1 MDDATTPN
9 AAGSYR
15 VLARKYRP
23 STFAD
28 LIGQDAMVRTISNAF
43 ESGRIPQAWVLTG
56 VRGVGKTTTAR
67 ILARALNYELPDG
80 SITGPTIDM
89 PTLGVHCQAIMES
102 RHLDVIEM
110 DAASH
115 NGVEDVRAIN
125 EAIRYAPVSARYKV
139 YILDEVHML
148 SGAAFNAL
156 LKTLEEPPAHAK
168 FVFATTEIRKV
179 PITVLSRCQRF
190 DLRRVDAALLVKHLQ
205 GIAEKEAITTEP
217 EALGLIARAAEGS
230 VRDALSLLDQAIAHA
245 AGPVRA
251 EDVRGM
257 LGLADRTK
265 IIDLFEAL
273 MRADLPRALQE
284 VREQYDAGADPAMVL
299 GDLAEFTHFVTRV
312 KIVPALADDVS
323 LTEAE
328 RTRGRVFAAKLSM
341 RVLARTW
348 QMLLKGIEEVA
359 AAGRPLA
366 AAEMVLVR
374 IAYAADL
381 PTPDEVIR
389 SLGDGARGNGASAA
403 APGGPPSPQTEM
415 SARAEAPRAPDM
427 PRGGPRA
434 ALATAPAEL
443 PATRAGGARRR
454 GQCRRAGAAKLRGAR
469 RARRRKARPRAQ
481 ERARARRAAG
491 AVRGRPARIQSRTER
506 AEVAHWR
513 AVEKTCRLDRA
524 ALDGDRVRRARPAE
538 PLYASADAQSRAERR
553 RARRPV
559 GAGGADPIS
568 RRRDRRCANAG
579 RHGRG
584 GGCRSRRGGGD
595 PRTRNDDDERQ
606 PLPASCARRPPPLA
620 GEESA
625 QRAGDNAKA
634 GQERHGA
641 RPNVE
646 VIPIAR
652 ISVSDGEHPTKDQA
666 RANGTA
672 PQKQA
677 DRYRGNSKR
686 RSNKNKETEKW
697 LGGPVDGLA
706 CFFLALFSS
715 PIFLVPGFPAFGCC
729 GRDAYP
735 NHVVPL
741 DVWMRFDHA
750 HAVMDQQ
757 RKKDRDAHR
766 HYELTRQDHRI
777 CPNDLRILSYKIK
790 GCNI

>member
-1 MDDATTPN
+1 MNDAMTPT
-9 AAGSYR
+9 GSYR

-28 LIGQDAMVRTISNAF
+28 LIGQDAMVRTVSNAF
-43 ESGRIPQAWVLTG
+43 EAGRIPQAWVLTG

-80 SITGPTIDM
+80 SITGPTIAM
-89 PTLGVHCQAIMES
+89 PVLGVHCQAIMES

-125 EAIRYAPVSARYKV
+125 EAVRYAPVSARYKV

-156 LKTLEEPPAHAK
+156 LKTLEEPPPHAK

-205 GIAEKEAITTEP
+205 GIGVKEGIAAEP

-230 VRDALSLLDQAIAHA
+230 VRDALSLFDQAIAHA

-251 EDVRGM
+251 EDVRQM

-273 MRADLPRALQE
+273 MRADLARALQE
-284 VREQYDAGADPAMVL
+284 VREQYDSGADPAMVL

-328 RTRGRVFAAKLSM
+328 RTRGRAFAAKLSM

-389 SLGDGARGNGASAA
+389 SLGDAPRGNGSAA
-403 APGGPPSPQTEM
+403 APGGQPAPREETL
-415 SARAEAPRAPDM
+415 RAESL
-427 PRGGPRA
+427 RGGARA
-434 ALATAPAEL
+434 ALAAAPAEM
-443 PATRAGGARRR
+443 PANEPVARSDAATAAPRALSSFEELVALATEKRDLSIKSALERDVRLVRFEDGRLEIGLETSAPKALTGELSKKLGDWTGRRWMVIVSAEPGAPTLYA
-454 GQCRRAGAAKLRGAR
+454 QAQT
-469 RARRRKARPRAQ
+469 RKA
-481 ERARARRAAG
+481 ELKDG
-491 AVRGRPARIQSRTER
+491 VRGDPLVQAVLTRFPGAEIVDVRPQPGGP
-506 AEVAHWR
+506 
-513 AVEKTCRLDRA
+513 A
-524 ALDGDRVRRARPAE
+524 ALDEMPFDAPGETGRA
-538 PLYASADAQSRAERR
+538 
-553 RARRPV
+553 
-559 GAGGADPIS
+559 
-568 RRRDRRCANAG
+568 
-579 RHGRG
+579 
-584 GGCRSRRGGGD
+584 
-595 PRTRNDDDERQ
+595 DDE
-606 PLPASCARRPPPLA
+606 
-620 GEESA
+620 
-625 QRAGDNAKA
+625 
-634 GQERHGA
+634 
-641 RPNVE
+641 
-646 VIPIAR
+646 
-652 ISVSDGEHPTKDQA
+652 T
-666 RANGTA
+666 
-672 PQKQA
+672 
-677 DRYRGNSKR
+677 
-686 RSNKNKETEKW
+686 
-697 LGGPVDGLA
+697 
-706 CFFLALFSS
+706 
-715 PIFLVPGFPAFGCC
+715 
-729 GRDAYP
+729 
-735 NHVVPL
+735 
-741 DVWMRFDHA
+741 
-750 HAVMDQQ
+750 
-757 RKKDRDAHR
+757 
-766 HYELTRQDHRI
+766 
-777 CPNDLRILSYKIK
+777 
-790 GCNI
+790 